1 MHEDL
6 DHSSLSCVLNAWN
19 SLLLSDTGSKSDF
32 GDVHELSN
40 SAEVTL
46 QNASVAGDVE
56 LGAITSRHTSRAL
69 SAQASRERSEPP
81 ARFSPRRALVDEERE
96 PNDQVNGSK
105 ILAQLLEVCTD
116 WSSADHPLT
125 LHICLQV
132 RLNQDKLNLNP
143 KRKDKGLQGSSALF
157 RTVGPGR
164 NGTPE
169 PEVLWL
175 QKHPGIPAEPEFF
188 REHVPSRPRRP
199 LPRSRKPLVCSAV
212 PPHN

>member
-132 RLNQDKLNLNP
+132 YKGQVPRFEQWVQDVMVLQSQKFYGYKSTLVFRPNQNSFESTSLHVLDVRYQGAANLWCALQCRLTTDRHRSP
-143 KRKDKGLQGSSALF
+143 PVRKGGKSFG
-157 RTVGPGR
+157 
-164 NGTPE
+164 
-169 PEVLWL
+169 
-175 QKHPGIPAEPEFF
+175 
-188 REHVPSRPRRP
+188 
-199 LPRSRKPLVCSAV
+199 
-212 PPHN
+212 